1 MITTPQIERRH
12 KFLKRHIKMKKCSGL
27 EIGPYD
33 RPIVHKKHGP
43 VKYLDYYSADELR
56 AKSGAGRVPEEVVD
70 LDYVIQ
76 GKRIGEVV
84 TEKFDYVV
92 ASHVIEHVPNMIDWL
107 NELSGV
113 LVDGGRIFLAVPD
126 KRYTFDIARP
136 LTTTGQ
142 IIQNY
147 KSGKTR
153 PSYGDV
159 FDVHRYHKKV
169 NPAVVWQGKF
179 NVEKVPYTFDIAF
192 SEKQGNIALKRY
204 FDCHCSVFTCESFLE
219 IMADLL
225 ALSSIPF
232 KVAAHQNNERPFNDF
247 LCILKKV

>member
-1 MITTPQIERRH
+1 MITTPQIERRR
-12 KFLKRHIKMKKCSGL
+12 KFLKRHIKIKKCAGL

-33 RPIVHKKHGP
+33 RPIVHKTHGP

-56 AKSGAGRVPEEVVD
+56 AKKAGGRVPEEVVD
-70 LDYVIQ
+70 LDYVMQ
-76 GKRIGEVV
+76 GKGIGEVV

-92 ASHVIEHVPNMIDWL
+92 ASHVIEHVPNIIGWL
-107 NELSGV
+107 HELSGI

-126 KRYTFDIARP
+126 KRFTFDVARP
-136 LTTTGQ
+136 LSTTGQ
-142 IIQNY
+142 IIQNH
-147 KSGKTR
+147 KDGKAQ

-169 NPAVVWQGKF
+169 NPGVVWQGKF
-179 NVEKVPYTFDIAF
+179 DAQKVPHTFDITV
-192 SEKQGNIALKRY
+192 SDQQGRIALKRY
-204 FDCHCSVFTCESFLE
+204 FDCHCNVFTYERFLE

-225 ALSSIPF
+225 ALSLIPF
-232 KVAAHQNNERPFNDF
+232 KVTAHQDNERPFNDF